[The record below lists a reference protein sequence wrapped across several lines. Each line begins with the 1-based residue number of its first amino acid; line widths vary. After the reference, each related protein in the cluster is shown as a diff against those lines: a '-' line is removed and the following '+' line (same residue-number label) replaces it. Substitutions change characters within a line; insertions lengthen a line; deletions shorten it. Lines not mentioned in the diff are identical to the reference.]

1 MIQAAVMETGWLEAE
16 SAQDFFAPMVS
27 RRCREKLRRVR
38 PAGARACSLGAE
50 LLLRSVLARLG
61 IPTVGELEEQPGGK
75 PFFPEAPC
83 LCFNVSHSGA
93 WAACVVSSRA
103 AGVDIQEIRPLK
115 ADVAGRYFSR
125 WEQEYIQKAENPEK
139 AFIEIWALRESYMKK
154 TGEGLALPLESF
166 SVGQGRGPLLP
177 QHTWPDE
184 GDRTAWGEAFQVI
197 RNGQPQP
204 ERFWLREPV
213 TGYMMAIC
221 GQEEMAPRLWQT
233 EEKEVKELFGWN
245 GPN

>member
-1 MIQAAVMETGWLEAE
+1 MIQAVIMETGWLEPEAVQ
-16 SAQDFFAPMVS
+16 AFYAPMVS

-38 PAGARACSLGAE
+38 PANARASSLGAE

-61 IPTVGELEEQPGGK
+61 IPPAGELEEQPGGK
-75 PFFPEAPC
+75 PFFSETPD

-125 WEQEYIQKAENPEK
+125 WEQEYIQKAEKPEK

-154 TGEGLALPLESF
+154 TGEGLALPLEAF
-166 SVGQGRGPLLP
+166 SVEQGHGSTVFRR
-177 QHTWPDE
+177 TWPDN
-184 GDRTAWGEAFQVI
+184 GCGSLLDDTFRVI
-197 RNGQPQP
+197 RNGQMQP

-213 TGYMMAIC
+213 PGYMLAIC
-221 GQEEMAPRLWQT
+221 GQEELAPGLWQT

>member
-154 TGEGLALPLESF
+154 TGEGLALPLEAF
-166 SVGQGRGPLLP
+166 SVEQSHGSTVLRSA
-177 QHTWPDE
+177 
-184 GDRTAWGEAFQVI
+184 RTDDGGGILVDDAFQVI